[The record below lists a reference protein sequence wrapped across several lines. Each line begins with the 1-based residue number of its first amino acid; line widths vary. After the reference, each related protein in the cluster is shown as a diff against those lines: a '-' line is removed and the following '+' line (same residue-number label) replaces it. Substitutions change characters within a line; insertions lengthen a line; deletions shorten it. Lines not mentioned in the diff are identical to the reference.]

1 MIDDLLNYSDSK
13 GQHILWK
20 KRNVL
25 SIRKRAFEYG
35 EFSVTALAKRVVD
48 STSFLPKDTPL
59 EYRVKAIMQ
68 GVNAYSK
75 CIVCGNNATIS
86 KSLSFKDTFFT
97 KFCSS
102 KSCLTYH
109 MSKSRKFTSTSR
121 KKYSIAKHRYQEKL
135 VNESKKIAVNADKSI
150 KYKNYI

>member
-13 GQHILWK
+13 GQHNLWK

-35 EFSVTALAKRVVD
+35 EFSGTALAKRVVD
-48 STSFLPKDTPL
+48 LTSFLPKDTPL

-75 CIVCGNNATIS
+75 CIVCENNFARVYDSGTIV
-86 KSLSFKDTFFT
+86 LER
-97 KFCSS
+97 
-102 KSCLTYH
+102 H
-109 MSKSRKFTSTSR
+109 
-121 KKYSIAKHRYQEKL
+121 I
-135 VNESKKIAVNADKSI
+135 VNAFDGSR
-150 KYKNYI
+150 